1 MGEFSI
7 QHLLIL
13 GAIIMILF
21 GSKKI
26 PELMKGIG
34 EGIFEFKRGFRD
46 RDEDKR

>member
-13 GAIIMILF
+13 GAIIIILF

-26 PELMKGIG
+26 PELMKGLG
-34 EGIFEFKRGFRD
+34 EGIHEFKRGFRD
-46 RDEDKR
+46 HEDKR